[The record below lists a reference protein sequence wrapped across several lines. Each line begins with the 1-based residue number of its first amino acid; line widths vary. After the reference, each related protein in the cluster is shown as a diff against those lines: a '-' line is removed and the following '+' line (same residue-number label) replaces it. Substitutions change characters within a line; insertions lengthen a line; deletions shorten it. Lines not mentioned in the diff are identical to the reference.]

1 MPSTLSDT
9 TTEIAKSEPFT
20 SGGVTMTA
28 LPSLLNEIPS
38 SAKSPVGLPKA

>member
-1 MPSTLSDT
+1 MLSDT
-9 TTEIAKSEPFT
+9 TTENAKLSPFT

-28 LPSLLNEIPS
+28 LPSLLNVIPS